1 MGSFTGPKI
10 PSDNLVFAYDMADEK
25 SYVGK
30 PTVNYIAWQN
40 AVAQTSYTAYEPDAT
55 WVGNHPGAIQTV
67 NADGSGTTGYVN
79 TGVGSWQS
87 TKHAHWILD
96 PVLNKPVVRME
107 DTDSA
112 WKAKYFSRSFL
123 SWQNR
128 GMTTGDSYVVSWLQW
143 TTNLSKVAVTGLY
156 QMNNSSQ
163 AGFHDGLKQA
173 NSTTR
178 NTKLRTWQR
187 VYAVSSINSNSSL
200 TSTYGAWYMY
210 GHFSP
215 QGEIRIADVQV
226 ELGVNRPGPFLPNE
240 NDGQI
245 YSEKSLT
252 DGFKDLSNNGYHADL
267 TSLTYGDDDS
277 AFTKYGSK
285 TDRKDA
291 RRKKF
296 SFDGS
301 SNYLAL
307 PSISGLGNTF
317 TMIAWVRPDN
327 TATEK
332 IIYGPQA
339 NGHDNWFSIQ
349 SNHTVKILFTESS
362 DTNNTTLAT
371 SDAISTTEFS
381 HLSIVMDNSNSSV
394 FIYINGELKASN
406 TSISFTIGGWD
417 GLASIGRRG
426 AISSIYFDGEI
437 HSLRAYGSV
446 FSASQIFKDYTNTKS
461 KFFSGV

>member
-67 NADGSGTTGYVN
+67 NADGSSTTGYVN

-112 WKAKYFSRSFL
+112 WKAKYFTRSFA

-143 TTNLSKVAVTGLY
+143 TTNLSKVAVTGLF
-156 QMNNSSQ
+156 QMNNSSE

-187 VYAVSSINSNSSL
+187 VYAVSSINSDSNL
-200 TSTYGAWYMY
+200 TSNYGSWYFY

-226 ELGVNRPGPFLPNE
+226 ELGVNRPSPFLPDE

-245 YSEKSLT
+245 YSERSLT

-277 AFTKYGSK
+277 AFTKYGSN

-296 SFDGS
+296 SFNGS
-301 SNYLAL
+301 SNYLTL

-339 NGHDNWFSIQ
+339 NGHDNWFSIL
-349 SNHTVKILFTESS
+349 SNHTVRFFFTESS
-362 DTNNTTLAT
+362 ESQKIMKIKIQTTSAKQPGQ
-371 SDAISTTEFS
+371 ST
-381 HLSIVMDNSNSSV
+381 
-394 FIYINGELKASN
+394 
-406 TSISFTIGGWD
+406 
-417 GLASIGRRG
+417 
-426 AISSIYFDGEI
+426 GEI
-437 HSLRAYGSV
+437 
-446 FSASQIFKDYTNTKS
+446 
-461 KFFSGV
+461 